1 MIVQKIADSF
11 THNQQLL
18 IYGGILMYTQKEHFH
33 MYKKGKMWLIA
44 GITTS
49 IMAFG
54 AFQEQVAH
62 ADTTDSV
69 STNEP
74 QTSTVTATSTEKT
87 VTLRHENKVSANT
100 DSKPS
105 AESTTA
111 ESADSS
117 SQASSSLATSETST
131 NQASQSN
138 TDSTATSEPD
148 QSAAATTTAEKSA
161 TTTTKTSAATSATT
175 NPDSSTTAPQS
186 AAETPVTAQ
195 TNSIRP
201 VAVQS
206 RAAVR
211 ATENINDWMPNKT
224 LQQIV
229 LANLNRLNTGKT
241 WTSTD
246 DITQDDL
253 LLLNSLDNSGF
264 STYIDGK
271 SSFSLAG
278 LQYATNLTKL
288 NLINDLNTS
297 NVHWQADITDITPLA
312 ALTNLTYLQLI
323 NQRVSDITPL
333 AGLKKLTNLN
343 LANNQIADFSSLD
356 AAQYTDYFYYSG
368 QLVYQNVVRIS
379 TTGKY
384 AMTNPIKPPKGV
396 SFTLQT
402 SGSLSRII
410 FDVPASK
417 SHPTARLYY
426 SGAANSL
433 TGDQINYQVLYNQS
447 IPGPTVSPYP
457 DMFSVI
463 QNPYTYYLVSPF
475 KDSAGNEIATVF
487 TPYIIVNYAQDV
499 TVKYVD
505 ANNQPLAEDTILS
518 GLDGDS
524 YQAPTKTFT
533 GYHLRATPENAQGTF
548 SDTAQTVTF
557 IYDMTTSTV
566 TVHYQDKAGNTIQ
579 PDTQTTEQVGKAYQ
593 VEAPTL
599 LGYKYSSTTGNATG
613 TYTEDPIEVTFIYDE
628 VNSTVTPHYQDTTG
642 KTIQAD
648 TQTTGRVGT
657 DYQTEAP
664 AILGY
669 NYNSTVGNTTGAYTE
684 DPIEVTF
691 VYDIANATVTAQ
703 YQDENGNLI
712 KPNTVLTGQ
721 VGTNYTL
728 TVPEISGYSY
738 LSTTGSASGVYAA
751 GNATVTFSYRK
762 TVTPPVT
769 PTNTGRVIVTH
780 VDEDGIQIA
789 PSSTITGEVGS
800 PYQTQALGDTA
811 TYRLKKAPT
820 NATGTFGNDDIQVVY
835 VYETIMTDSDGDQI
849 NPGQPDPETPT
860 KPTTSVPET
869 DTTPQGDQIQLTSP
883 QPAKKQAT
891 EKLVPVSTSKATTLP
906 QTNEHRNS
914 SILGLALLGSLL
926 AWAGVGHRRKN

>member
-1 MIVQKIADSF
+1 
-11 THNQQLL
+11 
-18 IYGGILMYTQKEHFH
+18 MYTQKEHFH
-33 MYKKGKMWLIA
+33 MYKKGKMWLVA

-54 AFQEQVAH
+54 AFQDQVAH
-62 ADTTDSV
+62 ADTANVV
-69 STNEP
+69 STNDP
-74 QTSTVTATSTEKT
+74 QTSTMTATSTEKT
-87 VTLRHENKVSANT
+87 VTLRHEDKVSADT

-105 AESTTA
+105 ADSATA
-111 ESADSS
+111 ASAASS
-117 SQASSSLATSETST
+117 SQASSSVATSGTPASQT
-131 NQASQSN
+131 SQSN
-138 TDSTATSEPD
+138 IDSTATSKSD
-148 QSAAATTTAEKSA
+148 QSAAAVTTAEKSA
-161 TTTTKTSAATSATT
+161 VTTPKAPQDTAATSDTTNTDNTTTT
-175 NPDSSTTAPQS
+175 PQS
-186 AAETPVTAQ
+186 AAKTPVTAQ

-201 VAVQS
+201 AAVQS

-224 LQQIV
+224 LQQMV
-229 LANLNRLNTGKT
+229 LAGLRGLNTGKT
-241 WTSTD
+241 WASAD
-246 DITQDDL
+246 DITKDDL
-253 LLLNSLDNSGF
+253 LLLTSLSATGF

-271 SSFSLAG
+271 TSFSLAG
-278 LQYATNLTKL
+278 LQYATNITKL
-288 NLINDLNTS
+288 NLLNDLNTS

-312 ALTNLTYLQLI
+312 ALTNLTWLQLI

-384 AMTNPIKPPKGV
+384 TMINPIKPPKGV

-410 FDVPASK
+410 FDVPASE
-417 SHPTARLYY
+417 SHPTAWLYY

-433 TGDQINYQVLYNQS
+433 TGDQINYQVLYNQVM
-447 IPGPTVSPYP
+447 PGPTVSPYP

-463 QNPYTYYLVSPF
+463 QNPYTYYLASPF

-487 TPYIIVNYAQDV
+487 TPYIIVNYAKDV

-518 GLDGDS
+518 GLEGDS
-524 YQAPTKTFT
+524 YQAPTKTFA
-533 GYHLRATPENAQGTF
+533 GYHLRTTPENAQGIF
-548 SDTAQTVTF
+548 SDTEQTVTF

-566 TVHYQDKAGNTIQ
+566 TVHYQDKAGNTIK
-579 PDTQTTEQVGKAYQ
+579 PDTQTTEQVGKTYQ
-593 VEAPTL
+593 VDAPTL

-628 VNSTVTPHYQDTTG
+628 VNSTVTTHYQDTTG

-664 AILGY
+664 EILGY
-669 NYNSTVGNTTGAYTE
+669 KYSSTVGNTTGAYTE

-691 VYDIANATVTAQ
+691 VYDVANATVTAQ

-721 VGTNYTL
+721 IGTNYTL
-728 TVPEISGYSY
+728 TAPEISWYTY
-738 LSTTGSASGVYAA
+738 QSTSGSASGVYAA
-751 GNATVTFSYRK
+751 SNATVTFNYRK

-811 TYRLKKAPT
+811 TYRLKKTPT
-820 NATGTFGNDDIQVVY
+820 NANGTFGNDDIQVVY
-835 VYETIMTDSDGDQI
+835 VYETMTTDGDGDQI

-860 KPTTSVPET
+860 KPTTTIPET
-869 DTTPQGDQIQLTSP
+869 DTASQGDQIQLTSP
-883 QPAKKQAT
+883 KPAAKRVT

-906 QTNEHRNS
+906 QTNERRNS